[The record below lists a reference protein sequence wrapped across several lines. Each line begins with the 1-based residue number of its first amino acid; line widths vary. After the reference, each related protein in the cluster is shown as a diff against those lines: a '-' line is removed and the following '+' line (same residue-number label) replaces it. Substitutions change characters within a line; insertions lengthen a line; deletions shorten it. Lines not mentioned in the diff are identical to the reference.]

1 MVEAHSSHEGNGNDM
16 QGWANTD
23 SNDSLFHAFTG
34 EDGASLRAVCNG
46 RIRPAERHRRR
57 DCGLLT
63 AEAARA
69 LPFTT
74 HLCERCAAKAD
85 APAKSTADVIADGAP
100 LYKRAGL
107 RHAAVGRGR
116 RVHYSRGNDD
126 TLCGRAL
133 TAYLDLD
140 EAAARYARG
149 DELCTRCMRA
159 AEELAYAKSLAAA
172 SPVTR
177 AAAELAEIVAD
188 TDEANR
194 RFRDAM
200 DSITRTNN
208 TTSLSELARW
218 TSSLWPHVEQDG
230 APREFHFLMMWAART
245 THLLTLAGI
254 ARRAGHLWENA
265 EDAIEGRV
273 FLVDAETRAL
283 FADTAPATRP
293 EFGEVLAIVRAD
305 EVRPGDTVLGAMREG
320 ATVESATPADVVA
333 HPDPYT
339 ADPRPY
345 NRACGCG
352 GCQQA
357 EAWTGPVI
365 TLAVETPWD
374 ACDPLPAA
382 VPVLIRVGRR
392 TSAEEVKAPQAPAST
407 DKRVVC
413 GDGRERVV
421 VGTTNRPGE
430 PARVVV
436 EGGPS
441 GSPPSAVRSA
451 VRPSRAA
458 HPRTP
463 NTRTPSPPST
473 SSPGRSS
480 PPSPTNTT
488 SPEATTTT
496 GPRTAP
502 SSSRAATGA
511 LRCTGSSRAST

>member
-1 MVEAHSSHEGNGNDM
+1 MVEAHSNHEGNGNDM

-23 SNDSLFHAFTG
+23 SNDSLFHAFAG

-46 RIRPAERHRRR
+46 RIRPAERHRRG
-57 DCGLLT
+57 DCGLFT

-74 HLCERCAAKAD
+74 HLCERCTVKEN
-85 APAKSTADVIADGAP
+85 APAKSAADVTADGAP

-188 TDEANR
+188 TD
-194 RFRDAM
+194 
-200 DSITRTNN
+200 
-208 TTSLSELARW
+208 
-218 TSSLWPHVEQDG
+218 
-230 APREFHFLMMWAART
+230 
-245 THLLTLAGI
+245 
-254 ARRAGHLWENA
+254 
-265 EDAIEGRV
+265 
-273 FLVDAETRAL
+273 
-283 FADTAPATRP
+283 
-293 EFGEVLAIVRAD
+293 
-305 EVRPGDTVLGAMREG
+305 
-320 ATVESATPADVVA
+320 
-333 HPDPYT
+333 
-339 ADPRPY
+339 
-345 NRACGCG
+345 
-352 GCQQA
+352 
-357 EAWTGPVI
+357 
-365 TLAVETPWD
+365 
-374 ACDPLPAA
+374 
-382 VPVLIRVGRR
+382 
-392 TSAEEVKAPQAPAST
+392 AEEVEEPQAPAST

-436 EGGPS
+436 EGGAEWIAAECRPVRCPAIAGSAPADAEHPDTRAALDILAGTQLATITDEHDFTGSDDYDKTAHGALVEPRGYGRVAVYWLVEGLYVTPVNREPHRAELRLLAAKFRAAGWEIEPS
-441 GSPPSAVRSA
+441 SVRSVFAWRPSASA
-451 VRPSRAA
+451 
-458 HPRTP
+458 
-463 NTRTPSPPST
+463 
-473 SSPGRSS
+473 
-480 PPSPTNTT
+480 
-488 SPEATTTT
+488 
-496 GPRTAP
+496 
-502 SSSRAATGA
+502 
-511 LRCTGSSRAST
+511 